1 MTHATDKHTG
11 APEPVS
17 VGARIKTVRKARGW
31 LQHGLAQRAGLSVS
45 TISKVE
51 SGHLAASPIVTAACA
66 RALRV
71 PVTELTGQPYLDA
84 LKAEELEI
92 LVQPLRQAIANPML
106 PGEDI
111 EPRPLAAIRADVA
124 RLDATRLLG
133 EYMPIGT
140 EVPGLID
147 ELLVVVDRVPEG
159 REREAAYRV
168 LADAYRLAR
177 SFAGK
182 LGFTDLSLLALDRMQ
197 QTIPHAGDPYLS
209 AAVVYY
215 RSEYF
220 LHHGFAEIALREIS
234 RVERFLEE
242 PVRRGSSRAVSV
254 RGALYLKS
262 AVLHSRTGAP
272 GAAGEVAARIG
283 EARGLA
289 ARLAGCPDPYGLIF
303 DSTNVELHAAST
315 QLDLGEVGR
324 MVEMGEGIR
333 MPAGWAKNRE
343 SHHHMDMGRAYEL
356 MGRRED
362 ALAAL
367 ERARHAAPAQTRYH
381 PTTRETV
388 HALLRA
394 RGTPSAKLRGYARW
408 VGV

>member
-11 APEPVS
+11 ALEPVS
-17 VGARIKTVRKARGW
+17 VGARIQAVRKARGW

-51 SGHLAASPIVTAACA
+51 SGHLAASPVVTAACA

-71 PVTELTGQPYLDA
+71 PVTELTGQPYMDA

-92 LVQPLRQAIANPML
+92 LIQPLRQAIANPML

-111 EPRPLAAIRADVA
+111 EARGPAAIRADVA
-124 RLDATRLLG
+124 RLDATRLRG
-133 EYMPIGT
+133 EYMPIGV

-147 ELLVVVDRVPEG
+147 ELLVVVDRAPEG
-159 REREAAYRV
+159 QEREAAYRA

-177 SFAGK
+177 SFVGK
-182 LGFTDLSLLALDRMQ
+182 LGFTDLGLLALDRMQ
-197 QTIPHAGDPYLS
+197 QTIPHAGDPHLHT
-209 AAVVYY
+209 AVAYY

-220 LHHGFAEIALREIS
+220 LHHGFPEIALREIGQ
-234 RVERFLEE
+234 VEGALDE
-242 PVRRGSSRAVSV
+242 PVRRGDPQAASV
-254 RGALYLKS
+254 RGALHLKS
-262 AVLHSRTGAP
+262 AVLHSRTGKP
-272 GAAGEVAARIG
+272 GAAGEVATRIE
-283 EARGLA
+283 EARQLA
-289 ARLAGCPDPYGLIF
+289 ARLPGPDPYGLIF
-303 DSTNVELHAAST
+303 DPTNVELHAAST

-324 MVEMGEGIR
+324 AVEMGERIR
-333 MPAGWAKNRE
+333 MPVGWAKNRE
-343 SHHHMDMGRAYEL
+343 GHHHMDMGRAYEL
-356 MGRRED
+356 VGRREE

-367 ERARHAAPAQTRYH
+367 VRARDATPAQTRFH

-394 RGTPSAKLRGYARW
+394 RGTPSAELRSYARW
-408 VGV
+408 IGV

>member
-1 MTHATDKHTG
+1 MTHATDKH
-11 APEPVS
+11 PVPPMPVS
-17 VGARIKTVRKARGW
+17 VGARIRAVRKARGW
-31 LQHGLAQRAGLSVS
+31 MQHGLAQRAGLSVS

-51 SGHLAASPIVTAACA
+51 SGHLAASPLVTAACA

-71 PVTELTGQPYLDA
+71 SVTDLTGQPYMDA
-84 LKAEELEI
+84 LKADELEI
-92 LVQPLRQAIANPML
+92 LVQPLRQAIANPLL

-111 EPRPLAAIRADVA
+111 EPREPASIRADIA
-124 RLDATRLLG
+124 RLDATRLRG
-133 EYMPIGT
+133 EYMAIGA
-140 EVPGLID
+140 EAPALID
-147 ELLVVVDRVPEG
+147 ELLVVVDRLPEG
-159 REREAAYRV
+159 REREAAYRL

-177 SFAGK
+177 SFVGK

-197 QTIPHAGDPYLS
+197 QTIPHSGDPYLHT
-209 AAVVYY
+209 AVVYY

-220 LHHGFAEIALREIS
+220 LHHGFPEIALREIG
-234 RVERFLEE
+234 RVEGTLDE
-242 PVRRGSSRAVSV
+242 PVRRGDPQAASV

-262 AVLHSRTGAP
+262 AVLHSRTRKP

-283 EARGLA
+283 EARELA
-289 ARLAGCPDPYGLIF
+289 DRLPGPDAYGLIF

-324 MVEMGEGIR
+324 MVEMGERIR
-333 MPAGWAKNRE
+333 MPAGWVRNRE
-343 SHHHMDMGRAYEL
+343 GHHHMDMGRAYEL
-356 MGRRED
+356 VGRRGD

-367 ERARHAAPAQTRYH
+367 ERARRTAPAQTRYH

-394 RGTPSAKLRGYARW
+394 RGTPSAELRGYARW
-408 VGV
+408 IGV